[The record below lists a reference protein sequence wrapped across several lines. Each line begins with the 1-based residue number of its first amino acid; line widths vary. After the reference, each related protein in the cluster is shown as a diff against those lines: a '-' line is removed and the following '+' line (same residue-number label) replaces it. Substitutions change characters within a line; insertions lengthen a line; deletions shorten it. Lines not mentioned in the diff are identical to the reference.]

1 MLIKQ
6 TFNKVNQFFDSPLIK
21 IWVFSLLLK
30 LFLVLNYKTI
40 HNTKLANILNTVKKA
55 SPAKWYH
62 DDVEYPPLFMYF
74 QHIILVLIPKK
85 IRDPQKLI
93 LYRKVSVTISEFI
106 CVSMLNIYSKEKY
119 NLLIF
124 ASIIL
129 NPCIFLLDNIYFDY
143 NAFVYGFL
151 ALSIIY
157 VQRKRIL
164 TAAFVFT
171 ISIFLNK
178 DFVCMVPCFLVVF
191 VRTYCLNSVK
201 FEFKTYLSLLNV
213 FKWNKIMK
221 LALVI
226 SSAFLLSLFPFFVYK
241 ATLNDFNSTYT
252 KVYPKTS
259 LLINEEQSPSNVW
272 TLYSLFDSFLTQMF
286 KYFNKLNN
294 FKYFATHDD
303 TAIDEVKDLF
313 SGKNVFNVLPDIEPI
328 INFYFIAFYQSL
340 AIIPLLFNYDFKRFI
355 GSLTLCCYT
364 TYLFGRYIKST
375 DILLVMIPYT
385 FLVIFDRRLLTP
397 FMLLTSSG
405 FVSIFPVINSPE
417 VFMMKLTY
425 TTIWMIIFYLSFN
438 SSAQNNAENRRVWFF
453 DRLSLIYIVSLFP
466 MIIFCGILSTF
477 EFKSKKYKQ
486 IALLIYNC
494 YCSLG
499 IITSWFGLSW
509 LYNFD
514 EYMWT

>member
-1 MLIKQ
+1 MIIKQ
-6 TFNKVNQFFDSPLIK
+6 TFNKVNHFFDSPLIK

-30 LFLVLNYKTI
+30 LFLVFNYKTI
-40 HNTKLANILNTVKKA
+40 HNTQIVNILDIVKTP
-55 SPAKWYH
+55 SPVQWYH
-62 DDVEYPPLFMYF
+62 DDVDYPPLFMYL
-74 QHIILVLIPKK
+74 QHIISLFTPEK
-85 IRDPQKLI
+85 IEDSQKAI
-93 LYRKVSVTISEFI
+93 VYRKLSVTILDFI
-106 CVSMLNIYSKEKY
+106 FVSILNFYSKEKY
-119 NLLIF
+119 NLLIS

-129 NPCIFLLDNIYFDY
+129 NPCVFLLDNIYFDY
-143 NAFVYGFL
+143 NVFVYGFL

-157 VQRKRIL
+157 VQKKSIL
-164 TAAFVFT
+164 KAAFIFT

-178 DFVCMVPCFLVVF
+178 DFVCLVPCFLVVF
-191 VRTYCLNSVK
+191 VRSYCLRSVK
-201 FEFKTYLSLLNV
+201 FKFKTYLSFLTV

-226 SSAFLLSLFPFFVYK
+226 SSAILLSFFPFFVQK
-241 ATLNDFNSTYT
+241 ATVNDFKEIYF
-252 KVYPKTS
+252 KVYPKTL
-259 LLINEEQSPSNVW
+259 LLINEELSPSNVW
-272 TLYSLFDSFLTQMF
+272 TLYSLVDSLLTQLF
-286 KYFNKLNN
+286 KYFNKLNK
-294 FKYFATHDD
+294 FKYFAINKNT
-303 TAIDEVKDLF
+303 TLNEANDLIN
-313 SGKNVFNVLPDIEPI
+313 GKNVFNALPDIEPK

-340 AIIPLLFNYDFKRFI
+340 AIIPLFFNYEFKRFI

-364 TYLFGRYIKST
+364 TYLFGRNIKST
-375 DILLVMIPYT
+375 DILLVMIPFT
-385 FLVIFDRRLLTP
+385 FLVIFDKRLLTP

-405 FVSIFPVINSPE
+405 FVSLFPIISSPE

-438 SSAQNNAENRRVWFF
+438 SSAKNNAENRRVWFF

-466 MIIFCGILSTF
+466 MIIFCGILNTF

-514 EYMWT
+514 EHMWT